1 MPQFDVNYVAVLVA
15 ALVNMGLGYAWHG
28 PFFGKAWMKLTG
40 RTKES
45 IEKEKGDMLM
55 VMGSMFAGALV
66 MAFVLAYFVDLTG
79 ATTALE
85 GAVVG
90 ALAWLG
96 FVATTMLQD
105 VLFEKKNKQLAA
117 INLGYNFA
125 ALVINGA
132 ILAIWV

>member
-1 MPQFDVNYVAVLVA
+1 MPQFDINYVAVLVA
-15 ALVNMGLGYAWHG
+15 ALVNMGLGYAWYG
-28 PFFGKAWMKLTG
+28 PLFGKAWMKLTG

-45 IEKEKGDMLM
+45 MEKEKGNMPF

-66 MAFVLAYFVDLTG
+66 MAFVLAIFVDLAQAETAFSG
-79 ATTALE
+79 AAI
-85 GAVVG
+85 G

-105 VLFEKKNKQLAA
+105 VLYEKKNKQVAA
-117 INLGYNFA
+117 INLGYNLA

-132 ILAIWV
+132 ILAIWP